1 MLEKKIS
8 RRNMLRTTGLAVLGS
23 TFAGLASCAP
33 KKKEE
38 PSPEASSSKRPFRVC
53 LNVSTIAGYKLP
65 VQKQID
71 LCAEAG
77 FEGIELWTRDVDA
90 FVKQGGTY
98 ETLRRQLEGSGLLLE
113 NMIGFASWF
122 ADDPSK
128 RKEGLNLKEL
138 LNWIVHGCR
147 SIPNAIGRYWI

>member
-65 VQKQID
+65 VQKQIEFMCRGWF
-71 LCAEAG
+71 LR
-77 FEGIELWTRDVDA
+77 ELSYGPVMW
-90 FVKQGGTY
+90 
-98 ETLRRQLEGSGLLLE
+98 
-113 NMIGFASWF
+113 M
-122 ADDPSK
+122 
-128 RKEGLNLKEL
+128 
-138 LNWIVHGCR
+138 R
-147 SIPNAIGRYWI
+147 S

>member
-8 RRNMLRTTGLAVLGS
+8 RRNMLRATGLAVLGS

-65 VQKQID
+65 VQNRLIYVPR
-71 LCAEAG
+71 LVLR
-77 FEGIELWTRDVDA
+77 ELSYGPVMW
-90 FVKQGGTY
+90 
-98 ETLRRQLEGSGLLLE
+98 
-113 NMIGFASWF
+113 M
-122 ADDPSK
+122 
-128 RKEGLNLKEL
+128 
-138 LNWIVHGCR
+138 R
-147 SIPNAIGRYWI
+147 S

>member
-53 LNVSTIAGYKLP
+53 LFLFKNRLTYVPRLVLRELSYGP
-65 VQKQID
+65 VM
-71 LCAEAG
+71 
-77 FEGIELWTRDVDA
+77 W
-90 FVKQGGTY
+90 
-98 ETLRRQLEGSGLLLE
+98 
-113 NMIGFASWF
+113 M
-122 ADDPSK
+122 
-128 RKEGLNLKEL
+128 
-138 LNWIVHGCR
+138 R
-147 SIPNAIGRYWI
+147 S

>member
-1 MLEKKIS
+1 MLCLRKRFQDVICFGLPVWRFWAVRS
-8 RRNMLRTTGLAVLGS
+8 QAWLLALRR
-23 TFAGLASCAP
+23 
-33 KKKEE
+33 KKEE

-98 ETLRRQLEGSGLLLE
+98 ETLRRQLEWRPD
-113 NMIGFASWF
+113 F
-122 ADDPSK
+122 
-128 RKEGLNLKEL
+128 
-138 LNWIVHGCR
+138 
-147 SIPNAIGRYWI
+147 YWRI

>member
-98 ETLRRQLEGSGLLLE
+98 ETLRRQLEGSGLFIGEYDRFLPRGLP
-113 NMIGFASWF
+113 MILRNGGRA
-122 ADDPSK
+122 K
-128 RKEGLNLKEL
+128 
-138 LNWIVHGCR
+138 
-147 SIPNAIGRYWI
+147 PNDGMI

>member
-1 MLEKKIS
+1 MLEKRFQDVICFG
-8 RRNMLRTTGLAVLGS
+8 TTGLAVLGS
-23 TFAGLASCAP
+23 TFAGLACAP

-77 FEGIELWTRDVDA
+77 FEGELHGPRDVDA
-90 FVKQGGTY
+90 FVKQGG
-98 ETLRRQLEGSGLLLE
+98 
-113 NMIGFASWF
+113 
-122 ADDPSK
+122 
-128 RKEGLNLKEL
+128 NL
-138 LNWIVHGCR
+138 
-147 SIPNAIGRYWI
+147 

>member
-53 LNVSTIAGYKLP
+53 LNVSTINFLFKNRLTYVPRLVLRELSYGP
-65 VQKQID
+65 VM
-71 LCAEAG
+71 
-77 FEGIELWTRDVDA
+77 W
-90 FVKQGGTY
+90 
-98 ETLRRQLEGSGLLLE
+98 
-113 NMIGFASWF
+113 M
-122 ADDPSK
+122 
-128 RKEGLNLKEL
+128 
-138 LNWIVHGCR
+138 R
-147 SIPNAIGRYWI
+147 S

>member
-90 FVKQGGTY
+90 FVKQDTQASAGR
-98 ETLRRQLEGSGLLLE
+98 LRTF
-113 NMIGFASWF
+113 IGEYDRFC
-122 ADDPSK
+122 
-128 RKEGLNLKEL
+128 L
-138 LNWIVHGCR
+138 VVCR
-147 SIPNAIGRYWI
+147 

>member
-90 FVKQGGTY
+90 FVKQGGTQASAGR
-98 ETLRRQLEGSGLLLE
+98 LRTF
-113 NMIGFASWF
+113 IGEYDRFC
-122 ADDPSK
+122 
-128 RKEGLNLKEL
+128 L
-138 LNWIVHGCR
+138 VVCR
-147 SIPNAIGRYWI
+147 

>member
-71 LCAEAG
+71 LPRLVLR
-77 FEGIELWTRDVDA
+77 ELSYGPVMW
-90 FVKQGGTY
+90 
-98 ETLRRQLEGSGLLLE
+98 
-113 NMIGFASWF
+113 M
-122 ADDPSK
+122 
-128 RKEGLNLKEL
+128 
-138 LNWIVHGCR
+138 R
-147 SIPNAIGRYWI
+147 S

>member
-53 LNVSTIAGYKLP
+53 LNV
-65 VQKQID
+65 
-71 LCAEAG
+71 
-77 FEGIELWTRDVDA
+77 
-90 FVKQGGTY
+90 
-98 ETLRRQLEGSGLLLE
+98 
-113 NMIGFASWF
+113 
-122 ADDPSK
+122 
-128 RKEGLNLKEL
+128 
-138 LNWIVHGCR
+138 
-147 SIPNAIGRYWI
+147 